1 MLLLGHAP
9 FGAMLLS
16 GRCSM
21 LGSAVAA
28 HLAGMALGTAEAA
41 HGESVIPL
49 VRDVAEEPVEA
60 APHEIFG
67 VVASTPAG
75 DAAFAKLGSSVVLD
89 DHDSGRG
96 DRVAVHVHGRAGKG
110 S

>member
-1 MLLLGHAP
+1 
-9 FGAMLLS
+9 
-16 GRCSM
+16 M

-28 HLAGMALGTAEAA
+28 HLPGMALGTKEAA